1 MVSSEAFK
9 LCSLF
14 NTANSS
20 ETLPAFI
27 NSPTAIFFTSF
38 QVDQSFFL
46 SSTVCYTYQ
55 SIIQSDP
62 ISSFVFSVEGFIYKS
77 NKSMF
82 GMLGFSNANNPKI
95 TPERPVIK
103 PTSRNS
109 SSKQLSL
116 IVRLSKY
123 AFQSS
128 SKNAYDFIL

>member
-38 QVDQSFFL
+38 QVDQSFFIVINCLLHL
-46 SSTVCYTYQ
+46 S

>member
-20 ETLPAFI
+20 ETLPASLIVLLPFSSPPFKLI
-27 NSPTAIFFTSF
+27 NHFL
-38 QVDQSFFL
+38 L

>member
-62 ISSFVFSVEGFIYKS
+62 ISSFVFSTEGFIYKS

>member
-62 ISSFVFSVEGFIYKS
+62 ISSFVFSIEGFIYKS

>member
-62 ISSFVFSVEGFIYKS
+62 ISSFVFSTEGFIYKS

-95 TPERPVIK
+95 TSERPVIK